1 MKLLQIHEH
10 NQHNDV
16 TELFVSFTTE
26 CHTLI
31 VDVSPA
37 NEWSIPTLRLA
48 YCLYVTVRVS
58 LHVPS
63 FVNGT

>member
-10 NQHNDV
+10 NDV
-16 TELFVSFTTE
+16 TELCVSFTTE

-37 NEWSIPTLRLA
+37 NEWIIPTLRLA

-58 LHVPS
+58 
-63 FVNGT
+63 TCT